1 MKANERLSKVVRHTG
16 ESRASLARRADL
28 IPQRLTDIINEKT
41 KDISFDVADKLA
53 NAVPNLNREWLLT
66 GEGDMLIGDTSI
78 TNNGTSQQVAQNVRG
93 HVTQSVTSDL
103 TSTITELTDI
113 IKQSQELVSTSQEIA
128 ITAQRQLNS
137 TLSQLAESQSQITTL
152 IDLINRQHD
161 K

>member
-1 MKANERLSKVVRHTG
+1 MKANERLSKVVGHTG

-66 GEGDMLIGDTSI
+66 GEGDMLTSRDTTVTGSGNAVNTVTGNGNKVSANVAGDF
-78 TNNGTSQQVAQNVRG
+78 A
-93 HVTQSVTSDL
+93 DL
-103 TSTITELTDI
+103 ASKFSEAL
-113 IKQSQELVSTSQEIA
+113 KTSQE
-128 ITAQRQLNS
+128 QLS
-137 TLSQLAESQSQITTL
+137 SSQCQIDRLIKVIEKLSGVE
-152 IDLINRQHD
+152 

>member
-1 MKANERLSKVVRHTG
+1 MKANERLSKVVGHTG
-16 ESRASLARRADL
+16 ESRASLARRAGL

-66 GEGDMLIGDTSI
+66 GEGDMLIGDTPI
-78 TNNGTSQQVAQNVRG
+78 TNNGTNQQVAQNVRG

-103 TSTITELTDI
+103 ATTISELTEI
-113 IKQSQELVSTSQEIA
+113 IKQSQELASKEQSQT
-128 ITAQRQLNS
+128 TALIQ
-137 TLSQLAESQSQITTL
+137 QLANSQQQISEL
-152 IDLINRQHD
+152 IQLLKD